1 LLRNLALNDYLHGM
15 SSGLIQI
22 KAAARASQ
30 LNILMTKRTAICLG
44 LSAGLPL
51 VLMPA
56 VGSPADLAVGK
67 LLADKWCAQCHGT
80 RAGRLG
86 PNPDA
91 PTFSE
96 LAAEPSI
103 TEYSLRALL
112 RSPHETMPQITPTP
126 DEMDDIVGY
135 ILSLK
140 PRH

>member
-1 LLRNLALNDYLHGM
+1 M
-15 SSGLIQI
+15 II
-22 KAAARASQ
+22 
-30 LNILMTKRTAICLG
+30 RTAICLG
-44 LSAGLPL
+44 LATGLPL
-51 VLMPA
+51 LLAPA
-56 VGSPADLAVGK
+56 IGVTADLVAGE
-67 LLADKWCAQCHGT
+67 LLADKWCAQCHGV
-80 RAGRLG
+80 RPNRLG
-86 PNPDA
+86 PNLSA

-112 RSPHETMPQITPTP
+112 TSPHETMPQITFTP